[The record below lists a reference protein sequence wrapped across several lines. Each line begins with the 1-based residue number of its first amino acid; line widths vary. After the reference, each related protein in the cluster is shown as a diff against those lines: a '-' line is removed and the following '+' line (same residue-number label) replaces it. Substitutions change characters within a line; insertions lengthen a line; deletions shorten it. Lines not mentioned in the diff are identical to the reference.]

1 MDVGARLVGLLER
14 APAAMASAAAALAA
28 RVLNR
33 METKTPPWPEALRVE
48 SPAALPT
55 QVRKRCQAAL
65 LQCCGCLAGS
75 GLLGGMRSTLGCAI
89 VQREAFAVAW

>member
-1 MDVGARLVGLLER
+1 MGARLVGLLER

-33 METKTPPWPEALRVE
+33 AEIKTPPWPEALRVE
-48 SPAALPT
+48 SPPALPT

-65 LQCCGCLAGS
+65 HS
-75 GLLGGMRSTLGCAI
+75 R
-89 VQREAFAVAW
+89 AVGTWQD